1 MRGLK
6 LKEIRFFVLQT
17 SKVKPKSLYA
27 FLLIAGIIL
36 VAINLRPA
44 ITSVGPVVG
53 MIKEDIGLAYWSV
66 SLLTSLP
73 LIAFAVVSP
82 ITPKIANKL
91 SNEKTLLWG
100 LVCILAGIIIRSF
113 SVVFLL
119 FAGTFLIGAGIAIC
133 NVLLPVI
140 IKDKYP
146 LKFGI
151 MTSVYSTAM
160 GLMAS
165 IASGLS
171 VPLAMDMNLG
181 WKMALLVWG
190 IPASLAIFL
199 WIYLVKNS
207 EPKRAEIKVTK
218 RDSSIWRS
226 SLAWQVAFYMGF
238 QSFLFYVTITWLPEI
253 LQNLGASVSTAGW
266 LLSFTQLIGLPAGFI
281 VPVLA
286 GHIRSQRS
294 IAAILGLTS
303 VLGYSGLWLYGTNY
317 PVMITSIILIGIG
330 LGGTFPLGL
339 AFLGLRSK
347 NARQAAELSGMAQSI
362 GYILAAVGPILIGS
376 LYDFTH
382 SWTIPLITLIIVSM
396 IVIIFGIGAGRN
408 KFV

>member
-1 MRGLK
+1 MLRLK
-6 LKEIRFFVLQT
+6 LKEIRLFVLQK
-17 SKVKPKSLYA
+17 SKVKPNSLYA
-27 FLLIAGIIL
+27 YLLITGIIL
-36 VAINLRPA
+36 VAFNLRPA

-53 MIKEDIGLAYWSV
+53 MIKEDIGLSYWSV

-73 LIAFAVVSP
+73 LIAFAVISP
-82 ITPKIANKL
+82 IAPKIATKL
-91 SNEKTLLWG
+91 SNEKALLWG
-100 LVCILAGIIIRSF
+100 LVCILAGIVVRSF
-113 SVVFLL
+113 SMVILL
-119 FAGTFLIGAGIAIC
+119 FAGTFLIGTGISIC

-146 LKFGI
+146 KKFGL

-165 IASGLS
+165 LASGLS
-171 VPLAMDMNLG
+171 VPLAINLNLG
-181 WKMALLVWG
+181 WKNALLVWI
-190 IPASLAIFL
+190 IPALIGILL

-207 EPKRAEIKVTK
+207 DHKRAEIKTTTG
-218 RDSSIWRS
+218 DNTIWRS
-226 SLAWQVAFYMGF
+226 PLAWQVAFYMGF

-303 VLGYSGLWLYGTNY
+303 VLGYSGLLLFGTNY

-362 GYILAAVGPILIGS
+362 GYILAAIGPIFIGS

-382 SWTIPLITLIIVSM
+382 TWTIPLITLIIVSV
-396 IVIIFGIGAGRN
+396 IVITFGIGAGRN

>member
-1 MRGLK
+1 M
-6 LKEIRFFVLQT
+6 LQN
-17 SKVKPKSLYA
+17 SRVKPKSLYA
-27 FLLIAGIIL
+27 YLLLVGIIL
-36 VAINLRPA
+36 VAFNLRPA
-44 ITSVGPVVG
+44 ITSVGPIVG
-53 MIKEDIGLAYWSV
+53 MIQDEIGLAYWSV

-73 LIAFAVVSP
+73 LIAFAIVSP

-100 LVCILAGIIIRSF
+100 LLCILAGIVVRSF
-113 SVVFLL
+113 SKVFLL
-119 FAGTFLIGAGIAIC
+119 FVGTFLIGAGIAIC
-133 NVLLPVI
+133 NVLLPVV
-140 IKDKYP
+140 IKDKFP
-146 LKFGI
+146 QKFGL

-165 IASGLS
+165 LASGIS
-171 VPLAMDMNLG
+171 VPVATALG
-181 WKMALLVWG
+181 WQMSLLVWG
-190 IPASLAIFL
+190 IPAVLGIVL
-199 WIYLVKNS
+199 WFYLVKKS
-207 EPKRAEIKVTK
+207 DSDYKHVEIKTTTSN
-218 RDSSIWRS
+218 SSIWRS
-226 SLAWQVAFYMGF
+226 PLAWQVAFYMGF

-253 LQNLGASVSTAGW
+253 LQSLGASLSNAGW

-286 GHIRSQRS
+286 GHIRSQKTL
-294 IAAILGLTS
+294 AAVLGLAS
-303 VLGYSGLWLYGTNY
+303 VLGYSGLLLFGTNY
-317 PVMITSIILIGIG
+317 PVMITSIVFIGIG

-376 LYDFTH
+376 LFDFTQT
-382 SWTIPLITLIIVSM
+382 WTVPLLTLIIVS
-396 IVIIFGIGAGRN
+396 IVVITFGIGAGRN